1 LLTLIADFLPFITIL
16 IIIIIRLL
24 GNAKIDTFVL
34 NIFKIMSFF
43 LDEKDLKKL
52 IVIGDRILV
61 KPKVPQSKTKSGLL
75 LPPGVNEN
83 EKVQIGYVVK
93 VGPGYPIP
101 SVNDVDEPWKNR
113 SDEPK
118 YVPLQPKEGDQAVYL
133 QNSAIEV
140 EFNKEKFVVVPHSAI
155 LLLLRD
161 DGLFE

>member
-1 LLTLIADFLPFITIL
+1 MSLLF
-16 IIIIIRLL
+16 
-24 GNAKIDTFVL
+24 
-34 NIFKIMSFF
+34 
-43 LDEKDLKKL
+43 DEKDLKKL
-52 IVIGDRILV
+52 IVIGDRVLV
-61 KPKVPQSKTKSGLL
+61 KPKMPQSKTKSGLL

-101 SVNDVDEPWKNR
+101 SVNDVEEPWKNR

-140 EFNKEKFVVVPHSAI
+140 EFNKEKYLVVPHSAI

>member
-1 LLTLIADFLPFITIL
+1 
-16 IIIIIRLL
+16 
-24 GNAKIDTFVL
+24 
-34 NIFKIMSFF
+34 MSVF
-43 LDEKDLKKL
+43 LDEKDLQKL
-52 IVIGDRILV
+52 IVIGDRILI
-61 KPKVPQSKTKSGLL
+61 KPKIPQSKTRSGLL

-83 EKVQIGYVVK
+83 EKVQVGFVVK

-101 SVNDVDEPWKNR
+101 SVTDIDEPWKNS

-140 EFNKEKFVVVPHSAI
+140 EFNTQKYVVVPHSAI

>member
-1 LLTLIADFLPFITIL
+1 MSIL
-16 IIIIIRLL
+16 
-24 GNAKIDTFVL
+24 F
-34 NIFKIMSFF
+34 
-43 LDEKDLKKL
+43 DEKDLKKL
-52 IVIGDRILV
+52 IVIGDRILI

-75 LPPGVNEN
+75 LPPGVTEN

-101 SVNDVDEPWKNR
+101 SVNEIDESWKNR

-133 QNSAIEV
+133 QNSAIEI
-140 EFNKEKFVVVPHSAI
+140 EFNKEKFVVVPNSAI

>member
-1 LLTLIADFLPFITIL
+1 MRDQREKEQKNDIFAIL
-16 IIIIIRLL
+16 DEYM
-24 GNAKIDTFVL
+24 GVL
-34 NIFKIMSFF
+34 
-43 LDEKDLKKL
+43 LDEKDLRKL
-52 IVIGDRILV
+52 IVIGDRILI
-61 KPKVPQSKTKSGLL
+61 KPKVPQAKTKSGLL

-101 SVNDVDEPWKNR
+101 SVNDSDEPWKNS

-133 QNSAIEV
+133 QNSAIEI
-140 EFNKEKFVVVPHSAI
+140 EFYKEKYVIVPHSAI

>member
-1 LLTLIADFLPFITIL
+1 MSLLF
-16 IIIIIRLL
+16 
-24 GNAKIDTFVL
+24 
-34 NIFKIMSFF
+34 
-43 LDEKDLKKL
+43 DEKDLSKL
-52 IVIGDRILV
+52 IVIGDRVLI

-83 EKVQIGYVVK
+83 EKVLTGFVVK

-133 QNSAIEV
+133 QNSAIEI
-140 EFNKEKFVVVPHSAI
+140 EFNREKYVIVPHSAI

>member
-1 LLTLIADFLPFITIL
+1 MS
-16 IIIIIRLL
+16 
-24 GNAKIDTFVL
+24 VL
-34 NIFKIMSFF
+34 F
-43 LDEKDLKKL
+43 DEKDLQKL
-52 IVIGDRILV
+52 IVIGDRILI
-61 KPKVPQSKTKSGLL
+61 KPKVPQSKTRSGLL

-101 SVNDVDEPWKNR
+101 SVSDNDEPWKNR

-133 QNSAIEV
+133 QNSAIEI
-140 EFNKEKFVVVPHSAI
+140 EFNQEKYIVVPHSAI

-161 DGLFE
+161 EGLFE

>member
-1 LLTLIADFLPFITIL
+1 MS
-16 IIIIIRLL
+16 
-24 GNAKIDTFVL
+24 VL
-34 NIFKIMSFF
+34 

-52 IVIGDRILV
+52 IVIGDRILI
-61 KPKVPQSKTKSGLL
+61 KPKTPQARTKSGLY

-83 EKVQIGYVVK
+83 EKVQIGYVLK

-101 SVNDVDEPWKNR
+101 SVNDSDEPWKNR

-118 YVPLQPKEGDQAVYL
+118 YVPLQPRVGDQAVYL
-133 QNSAIEV
+133 QNSAIEI
-140 EFNKEKFVVVPHSAI
+140 EFNKEKLMVVPHSAI

>member
-1 LLTLIADFLPFITIL
+1 
-16 IIIIIRLL
+16 
-24 GNAKIDTFVL
+24 
-34 NIFKIMSFF
+34 MSLF
-43 LDEKDLKKL
+43 LDEKDVKKL

-101 SVNDVDEPWKNR
+101 SVSDVDEPWKNR

-140 EFNKEKFVVVPHSAI
+140 EFNKEKYVVVPHSAI